1 MRRQVQLGSLRHLI
15 VTLLEGLLIRQ
26 GAIMTTIS
34 RPHYGVDAQYGI
46 AIHLAMQS
54 VLETSIFTR
63 RADALLTRE
72 ERLN

>member
-1 MRRQVQLGSLRHLI
+1 
-15 VTLLEGLLIRQ
+15 
-26 GAIMTTIS
+26 MTTIS